1 MSRLFSIAS
10 SRGMALQP
18 DCQAQ
23 TRLFFEA
30 STKCSLSPLKKYLI
44 LRASV
49 QAIETSAIWG
59 YRCVIVS
66 AARFSR
72 PNGPTGG
79 VPEP

>member
-1 MSRLFSIAS
+1 MSRLFSIAW
-10 SRGMALQP
+10 SRGMASQP

-23 TRLFFEA
+23 TASPRRLA
-30 STKCSLSPLKKYLI
+30 QNPVSVPSKKYLI

-59 YRCVIVS
+59 YRFVIVS

-72 PNGPTGG
+72 SNGPIGG